1 MKLSTISRPAAACA
15 AAVVLAACASSS
27 SSSGGGG
34 SSSGGPVNYGVLSC
48 FTGRL
53 ASLGQAMLQGAQVA
67 KAEINSAGGVLGRQ
81 VALVTGDTS
90 CDVADGVTATNQ
102 MLTKNIS
109 GVIGPETQEINGV
122 EPILDSNHIVDE
134 FQGGDTARDHQTDPY
149 FFRDSPSDSQ
159 LGVAMALYGH
169 LKHYTNAV
177 MLFYS
182 DPAAQTFLKPVST
195 TFTKLGGTILKT
207 VIVTPDQ
214 TSYLSQVREVIA
226 AHPQVIFT
234 QEDPPTA
241 AVLFREFKQ
250 LGGQNI
256 PWIGTDVTS
265 GSDFLKAI
273 GYPTAHAVLT
283 SVYGTSVTG
292 AANTAFINLFNQ
304 LFPSQKTAGPLA
316 NANYAYDAVIS
327 LALADDY
334 AKTTNGTTVAQRH
347 DQGHEP
353 AGHRVLHLRDLPGA
367 DQGGHEDQLRGRQR
381 RPGLQQLQQHLR
393 PVRRLPGHRGGRGAA
408 GVRDVG
414 DRACGSHA
422 LAQDGWPPARA
433 RGPSPGATRR
443 RRNRKGCDGG
453 PTGRSAR
460 ARPVTGA
467 RRAVRGD
474 APRRPGRRG
483 DQGGEARRGR
493 RHQALG
499 PAVRPGRQRAAPWD

>member
-1 MKLSTISRPAAACA
+1 MKLPPITRSAAACA

-27 SSSGGGG
+27 SSGSGGG
-34 SSSGGPVNYGVLSC
+34 SSSGPVTYGVLSC

-53 ASLGQAMLQGAQVA
+53 ASLGQAMLQGSQVA
-67 KAEINSAGGVLGRQ
+67 VSEINSAGGVLGRKLQ
-81 VALVTGDTS
+81 LATGDTS
-90 CDVADGVTATNQ
+90 CDVADGVTAVNQ

-122 EPILDSNHIVDE
+122 EPILDANHIVDE

-169 LKHYTNAV
+169 LQHYTRAV

-182 DPAAQTFLKPVST
+182 DPAAQTFLQPVST

-214 TSYLSQVREVIA
+214 TSYLSQVRAVVA
-226 AHPQVIFT
+226 LHPQVIFT

-265 GSDFLKAI
+265 GSDYLKAI
-273 GYPTAHAVLT
+273 GYQTAHAVLT

-292 AANTAFINLFNQ
+292 TANTVFINLFNK
-304 LFPSQKTAGPLA
+304 LFPSQQTAGPLA

-334 AKTTNGTTVAQRH
+334 AKTTDGTTVAH
-347 DQGHEP
+347 DMTKVTNPPGTACYTYASCLSLIK
-353 AGHRVLHLRDLPGA
+353 AGTKINYEGA
-367 DQGGHEDQLRGRQR
+367 SGSLDYNKYYNTFGPYGAFQATASGAE
-381 RPGLQQLQQHLR
+381 QQMY
-393 PVRRLPGHRGGRGAA
+393 VMSAT
-408 GVRDVG
+408 
-414 DRACGSHA
+414 A
-422 LAQDGWPPARA
+422 LAA
-433 RGPSPGATRR
+433 AT
-443 RRNRKGCDGG
+443 
-453 PTGRSAR
+453 P
-460 ARPVTGA
+460 
-467 RRAVRGD
+467 
-474 APRRPGRRG
+474 
-483 DQGGEARRGR
+483 
-493 RHQALG
+493 
-499 PAVRPGRQRAAPWD
+499 

>member
-1 MKLSTISRPAAACA
+1 MKHPTIIRPVAACA
-15 AAVVLAACASSS
+15 AAVVRAACAASSS
-27 SSSGGGG
+27 SSGPSGGGG
-34 SSSGGPVNYGVLSC
+34 GTAASGPVTYGVLSC

-53 ASLGQAMLQGAQVA
+53 ASLGQAMLQGSQVA
-67 KAEINSAGGVLGRQ
+67 VSEINSAGGVLGRKLQ
-81 VALVTGDTS
+81 LVTGDTS

-122 EPILDSNHIVDE
+122 EPILDASHIVDE

-169 LKHYTNAV
+169 LQHYTKAV

-250 LGGQNI
+250 LGGGSI

-273 GYPTAHAVLT
+273 TYPTAHAVLT

-292 AANTAFINLFNQ
+292 QANTAFLNLFNTM
-304 LFPSQKTAGPLA
+304 FPSQKAAGPLA

-334 AKTTNGTTVAQRH
+334 AKTTDGTTVAH
-347 DQGHEP
+347 DMTKVTNPPGTACYTYSSCLALIK
-353 AGHRVLHLRDLPGA
+353 AGTKINYEGASGDLDYNQYNNTFGPYGA
-367 DQGGHEDQLRGRQR
+367 F
-381 RPGLQQLQQHLR
+381 
-393 PVRRLPGHRGGRGAA
+393 VATAA
-408 GVRDVG
+408 GVEQQMYVMS
-414 DRACGSHA
+414 APA
-422 LAQDGWPPARA
+422 LAA
-433 RGPSPGATRR
+433 AT
-443 RRNRKGCDGG
+443 
-453 PTGRSAR
+453 P
-460 ARPVTGA
+460 
-467 RRAVRGD
+467 
-474 APRRPGRRG
+474 
-483 DQGGEARRGR
+483 
-493 RHQALG
+493 
-499 PAVRPGRQRAAPWD
+499 

>member
-1 MKLSTISRPAAACA
+1 VKLPPITRSAAACA

-27 SSSGGGG
+27 SSGSGGG
-34 SSSGGPVNYGVLSC
+34 SSSGPVTYGVLSC

-53 ASLGQAMLQGAQVA
+53 ASLGQAMLQGSQVA
-67 KAEINSAGGVLGRQ
+67 VSEINSAGGVLGRKLQ
-81 VALVTGDTS
+81 LATGDTS
-90 CDVADGVTATNQ
+90 CDVADGVTAVNQ

-122 EPILDSNHIVDE
+122 EPILDANHIVDE
-134 FQGGDTARDHQTDPY
+134 FQGGDTARDHQADPY

-169 LKHYTNAV
+169 LQHYTRAV

-182 DPAAQTFLKPVST
+182 DPAAQTFLQPVST

-214 TSYLSQVREVIA
+214 TSYLSQVRAVVA
-226 AHPQVIFT
+226 LHPQVIFT

-265 GSDFLKAI
+265 GSDYLKAI
-273 GYPTAHAVLT
+273 GYQTAHAVLT

-292 AANTAFINLFNQ
+292 TANTAFTNLFNK
-304 LFPSQKTAGPLA
+304 LFPSQQTAGPLA

-334 AKTTNGTTVAQRH
+334 AKTTDGTTAAH
-347 DQGHEP
+347 DMTKVTNPPGTACYTYTSCLSLIK
-353 AGHRVLHLRDLPGA
+353 AGTKINYEGA
-367 DQGGHEDQLRGRQR
+367 SGSLDYNKYNNTFGPYGAFQATASGTE
-381 RPGLQQLQQHLR
+381 QQ
-393 PVRRLPGHRGGRGAA
+393 VYVMSAT
-408 GVRDVG
+408 
-414 DRACGSHA
+414 A
-422 LAQDGWPPARA
+422 LAA
-433 RGPSPGATRR
+433 AT
-443 RRNRKGCDGG
+443 
-453 PTGRSAR
+453 P
-460 ARPVTGA
+460 
-467 RRAVRGD
+467 
-474 APRRPGRRG
+474 
-483 DQGGEARRGR
+483 
-493 RHQALG
+493 
-499 PAVRPGRQRAAPWD
+499 

>member
-1 MKLSTISRPAAACA
+1 VKQSTISRSAAACA

-27 SSSGGGG
+27 SSGG
-34 SSSGGPVNYGVLSC
+34 SSPSGPVTYGVLSC

-53 ASLGQAMLQGAQVA
+53 ASLGQAMIQGSQVA
-67 KAEINSAGGVLGRQ
+67 ASEINSAGGVLGRKLQ
-81 VALVTGDTS
+81 LVTGDTS

-102 MLTKNIS
+102 MLTKNVS

-169 LKHYTNAV
+169 LQHYTKAV

-182 DPAAQTFLKPVST
+182 DPAAQTFLKPVSE

-214 TSYLSQVREVIA
+214 TSYLSQVRQVIA
-226 AHPQVIFT
+226 THPQVIFT

-241 AVLFREFKQ
+241 AVLFRQFKQ

-273 GYPTAHAVLT
+273 SYPVAHSVLT

-292 AANTAFINLFNQ
+292 TANTAFIDLFNK
-304 LFPSQKTAGPLA
+304 LYPSQKTAGPLA

-334 AKTTNGTTVAQRH
+334 AKTTNGTTVAH
-347 DQGHEP
+347 DMTMVTNPPGTACYTYASCLALIKAGTKINYQG
-353 AGHRVLHLRDLPGA
+353 ASGDLDYNKYNNTFGPYGA
-367 DQGGHEDQLRGRQR
+367 FQST
-381 RPGLQQLQQHLR
+381 
-393 PVRRLPGHRGGRGAA
+393 AA
-408 GVRDVG
+408 GIEQQVYVMS
-414 DRACGSHA
+414 AAA
-422 LAQDGWPPARA
+422 LAA
-433 RGPSPGATRR
+433 AT
-443 RRNRKGCDGG
+443 
-453 PTGRSAR
+453 P
-460 ARPVTGA
+460 
-467 RRAVRGD
+467 
-474 APRRPGRRG
+474 
-483 DQGGEARRGR
+483 
-493 RHQALG
+493 
-499 PAVRPGRQRAAPWD
+499 

>member
-1 MKLSTISRPAAACA
+1 MSRPVAACA

-27 SSSGGGG
+27 SSGGGG
-34 SSSGGPVNYGVLSC
+34 SSGGPVTYGVLSC

-53 ASLGQAMLQGAQVA
+53 ASLGQAMLQGSQVA
-67 KAEINSAGGVLGRQ
+67 KSEINSTGGVLGRQ
-81 VALVTGDTS
+81 LQSTTGDTG
-90 CDVADGVTATNQ
+90 CDVADGVTATTQ
-102 MLTKNIS
+102 MLTKNVS

-122 EPILDSNHIVDE
+122 EPILDSNPIVDE
-134 FQGGDTARDHQTDPY
+134 FQGGDTARAHQTDAF

-159 LGVAMALYGH
+159 LGVAMALYAH
-169 LKHYTNAV
+169 LKGYTRAV

-214 TSYLSQVREVIA
+214 TSYVSQVRAVIA
-226 AHPQVIFT
+226 THPQVIFT

-265 GSDFLKAI
+265 GSDYLKAI

-304 LFPSQKTAGPLA
+304 LYPSQKTAGPLA

-327 LALADDY
+327 LALADAY
-334 AKTTNGTTVAQRH
+334 AKTTNGITVAR
-347 DQGHEP
+347 DMAMVTNPPGTACYTYATCLTLIKAGTKVNYQGASGELDYNKYNNTFGP
-353 AGHRVLHLRDLPGA
+353 YGA
-367 DQGGHEDQLRGRQR
+367 FQST
-381 RPGLQQLQQHLR
+381 
-393 PVRRLPGHRGGRGAA
+393 AA
-408 GVRDVG
+408 GVEQPVSVMS
-414 DRACGSHA
+414 AAA
-422 LAQDGWPPARA
+422 LAA
-433 RGPSPGATRR
+433 AT
-443 RRNRKGCDGG
+443 
-453 PTGRSAR
+453 P
-460 ARPVTGA
+460 
-467 RRAVRGD
+467 
-474 APRRPGRRG
+474 
-483 DQGGEARRGR
+483 E
-493 RHQALG
+493 
-499 PAVRPGRQRAAPWD
+499 